1 MIETTA
7 YPRAA
12 LIGNPS
18 DGYFG
23 KTISFTFKNFEANV
37 ELQESKLL
45 QIVPCERENLQF
57 KSISHLTDEVK
68 QYGYYGGV
76 RLIKAAIK
84 TLAEY
89 CAEQNMKLAE
99 KNFTLSYKSSI
110 PGRLGLAGS
119 SAIITAAMKAMMQFY
134 GIDIPKPILVNL
146 VLAVEKKELHIGAGL
161 QDRVAQVYGS
171 PVYMNFD
178 KSLIDAQ
185 GYGEYI
191 PFNVALLP
199 PVYLAY
205 RNNLAEG
212 SEVTHNNLEKRFAND
227 DTVVLGA
234 IEKWKALTDE
244 VWSRLNQGNKNIG
257 DLIDRNFDIRKSV
270 YAISPG
276 NLELISAARSAGA
289 SAKFTGSGG
298 AIIGTYTDEAMY
310 EKLIENMTAI
320 NATVIKPIIAQ

>member
-18 DGYFG
+18 DGYIG
-23 KTISFTFKNFEANV
+23 KTIAFTFRNFEARV
-37 ELQESKLL
+37 KLHESEAL
-45 QIVPCERENLQF
+45 QIIPCERENLQF
-57 KSISHLTDEVK
+57 SSVSHLTNEVK

-84 TLAEY
+84 TLSEY
-89 CAEQNMKLAE
+89 CSEHHIKLAD
-99 KNFTLSYKSSI
+99 KNFTLSYSSSI

-119 SAIITAAMKAMMQFY
+119 SAIITAAVKAMMQFY
-134 GIDIPKPILVNL
+134 GIDISKPILANL
-146 VLAVEKKELHIGAGL
+146 ILFVEKKELNIGAGL
-161 QDRVAQVYGS
+161 QDRVAQVYGR

-178 KSLIDAQ
+178 KSLMDAQ

-191 PFNVALLP
+191 PFDAGLLP
-199 PVYLAY
+199 NIYLAY

-212 SEVTHNNLEKRFAND
+212 SEMTHNDLAKRFANGD
-227 DTVVLGA
+227 AAVLDA

-244 VWSRLNQGNKNIG
+244 VWQRLNKGNKNIG
-257 DLIDRNFDIRKSV
+257 DLIDRNFDIRKSII
-270 YAISPG
+270 AISDG
-276 NLELISAARSAGA
+276 NTELINAASGSGA

-310 EKLIENMTAI
+310 EKLVKNMTAI
-320 NATVIKPIIAQ
+320 NASVIKPIITD

>member
-23 KTISFTFKNFEANV
+23 KTIAFTFRNFEARV
-37 ELQESKLL
+37 ELEESKELL
-45 QIVPCERENLQF
+45 IIPCERENLVF
-57 KSISHLTDEVK
+57 KSVSHLTNEVR

-84 TLAEY
+84 TLSEY
-89 CAEQNMKLAE
+89 CAEHNIKLAD
-99 KNFTLSYKSSI
+99 KNFTLSYSSSI

-119 SAIITAAMKAMMQFY
+119 SAIITAAVKAMMEFY
-134 GIDIPKPILVNL
+134 GIDIPKPILANL
-146 VLAVEKKELHIGAGL
+146 ILAVEKKELHIGAGL
-161 QDRVAQVYGS
+161 QDRVAQVYGR

-178 KSLIDAQ
+178 KSLMYAQ

-191 PFNVALLP
+191 PFDPVLLP
-199 PVYLAY
+199 NIYLAY

-212 SEVTHNNLEKRFAND
+212 SELTHNDLAKRFANG
-227 DTVVLGA
+227 DTAVLDA
-234 IEKWKALTDE
+234 IEKWKSLTDE
-244 VWSRLNQGNKNIG
+244 VWGRLNKGNKNIG
-257 DLIDRNFDIRKSV
+257 DMIDQNFDIRRSV
-270 YAISPG
+270 ISISEG
-276 NLELISAARSAGA
+276 NMELISAARGSGA

-298 AIIGTYTDEAMY
+298 AIIGTYTDEIMY
-310 EKLIENMTAI
+310 EKLVENMTAI
-320 NATVIKPIIAQ
+320 DASVIKPIITD

>member
-1 MIETTA
+1 MIVTIA

-23 KTISFTFKNFEANV
+23 KTIAFTFKNFEARV
-37 ELQESKLL
+37 TLQQSDKL
-45 QIVPCERENLQF
+45 QIVPCQRESLQF
-57 KSISHLTDEVK
+57 NSVLHLTDEVN

-84 TLAEY
+84 TFAGY
-89 CAEQNMKLAE
+89 CAEHNMGPLN
-99 KNFTLSYKSSI
+99 KNFTISYASSI

-119 SAIITAAMKAMMQFY
+119 SAIVTAAIKAMMQFY
-134 GIDIPKPILVNL
+134 GIAIPQPVLANL
-146 VLAVEKKELHIGAGL
+146 VLAAEKKELHIGAGL
-161 QDRVAQVYGS
+161 QDRVAQVYGC

-178 KSLIDAQ
+178 KTLMDTQ
-185 GYGEYI
+185 GYGQYI
-191 PFNVALLP
+191 GFNASLLP

-212 SEVTHNNLEKRFAND
+212 SEVTHNDLAKRFANND
-227 DTVVLGA
+227 AAVLGA

-244 VWSRLNQGNKNIG
+244 VWARLNSGNKNIA
-257 DLIDRNFDIRKSV
+257 DLVDRNFDIRKSIIPV
-270 YAISPG
+270 SAG
-276 NLELISAARSAGA
+276 NIALINAARHAGA

-298 AIIGTYTDEAMY
+298 AIIGTYTDEDMY
-310 EKLIENMTAI
+310 EKLVNNMKAI
-320 NATVIKPIIAQ
+320 NATVIKPVIAQ

>member
-1 MIETTA
+1 MIKTTA

-23 KTISFTFKNFEANV
+23 KTISFIFKNFEACV
-37 ELQESKLL
+37 ELQESMAL
-45 QIVPCERENLQF
+45 QIIPCERENLQF
-57 KSISHLTDEVK
+57 SSVSHLTDEVK

-84 TLAEY
+84 TLSEY
-89 CAEQNMKLAE
+89 CSEHNIKLAD
-99 KNFTLSYKSSI
+99 KNFTLSYSSSI

-119 SAIITAAMKAMMQFY
+119 SAIITAAVKAMMEFY
-134 GIDIPKPILVNL
+134 GIDIPKPILANL
-146 VLAVEKKELHIGAGL
+146 ILSVEKKELNIGAGL
-161 QDRVAQVYGS
+161 QDRVAQVYGR

-178 KSLIDAQ
+178 KSLMDAQ

-191 PFNVALLP
+191 SFDPALLP
-199 PVYLAY
+199 NIYLAY

-212 SEVTHNNLEKRFAND
+212 SELTHNDLAKRFANSD
-227 DTVVLGA
+227 AAVLDA

-244 VWSRLNQGNKNIG
+244 VWDRLNKGNKNIG
-257 DLIDRNFDIRKSV
+257 DLIDRNFEIRKSV
-270 YAISPG
+270 IAISEG
-276 NLELISAARSAGA
+276 NTQLNMAARGAGA

-298 AIIGTYTDEAMY
+298 AIIGTYTDEAMF
-310 EKLIENMTAI
+310 EKLVKNMAAI
-320 NATVIKPIIAQ
+320 DASVIKPIISD

>member
-23 KTISFTFKNFEANV
+23 KTISFTFKNFEARV
-37 ELQESKLL
+37 ELKESKAL
-45 QIVPCERENLQF
+45 QIIPCERENLQF
-57 KSISHLTDEVK
+57 NSVSHLADEVK

-84 TLAEY
+84 TLSEY
-89 CAEQNMKLAE
+89 CAEHDIKLAD
-99 KNFTLSYKSSI
+99 KNFTISYSSTI

-119 SAIITAAMKAMMQFY
+119 SAIITAAMKAMTQFY
-134 GIDIPKPILVNL
+134 DIDIPKP
-146 VLAVEKKELHIGAGL
+146 VLANVILSVEKKELNIGAGL
-161 QDRVAQVYGS
+161 QDRVAQVYGR

-178 KSLIDAQ
+178 KSLMDAQ
-185 GYGEYI
+185 GYGDYI
-191 PFNVALLP
+191 SFDPALLP
-199 PVYLAY
+199 NIYLAY

-212 SEVTHNNLEKRFAND
+212 SEVMHNDLAKRFANGD
-227 DTVVLGA
+227 PAVLGA
-234 IEKWKALTDE
+234 IGKWKGLTDE
-244 VWSRLNQGNKNIG
+244 VWGRLSKGNKNIG

-270 YAISPG
+270 IAISAG
-276 NLELISAARSAGA
+276 NMELISVARASGA

-298 AIIGTYTDEAMY
+298 AIIGTYADEAMF
-310 EKLIENMTAI
+310 EKLERNLTAI
-320 NATVIKPIIAQ
+320 DASIIKPIIAE

>member
-23 KTISFTFKNFEANV
+23 KTIAFTFKNFEACV
-37 ELQESKLL
+37 KLQESNELL
-45 QIVPCERENLQF
+45 IIPCERENLQF
-57 KSISHLTDEVK
+57 SSVSHLTNEVK

-84 TLAEY
+84 TLSEY
-89 CAEQNMKLAE
+89 CSELKD
-99 KNFTLSYKSSI
+99 KNFTLTYSSSI

-119 SAIITAAMKAMMQFY
+119 SAIITAAVKAMMQFY
-134 GIDIPKPILVNL
+134 GIEIPKPMLANL
-146 VLAVEKKELHIGAGL
+146 VLAVEKKELNIGAGL
-161 QDRVAQVYGS
+161 QDRVAQVYGR

-178 KSLIDAQ
+178 KSLMDTQ

-191 PFNVALLP
+191 AFDPALLP
-199 PVYLAY
+199 NIYLAY

-212 SEVTHNNLEKRFAND
+212 SEMTHNDLAKRFANGD
-227 DTVVLGA
+227 AAVLAA
-234 IEKWKALTDE
+234 IEKWKGLTDE
-244 VWSRLNQGNKNIG
+244 VWDRLNKGNKNIA

-270 YAISPG
+270 LAISEG
-276 NLELISAARSAGA
+276 NTELISAARGSGA

-298 AIIGTYTDEAMY
+298 AIIGTYRDDAMY
-310 EKLIENMTAI
+310 EKLVKNMMVI
-320 NATVIKPIIAQ
+320 NASVIKPIIAE

>member
-1 MIETTA
+1 MISTTA

-18 DGYFG
+18 DGYLG
-23 KTISFTFKNFEANV
+23 KTISFTFRNFEARV
-37 ELQESKLL
+37 ELHESDVLR
-45 QIVPCERENLQF
+45 IIPCERENLQF
-57 KSISHLTDEVK
+57 NSVSHLTDEVK

-89 CAEQNMKLAE
+89 CAEHNIKLAD
-99 KNFTLSYKSSI
+99 KNFTISYSSTI

-119 SAIITAAMKAMMQFY
+119 SAIITAAMKAMMEFY
-134 GIDIPKPILVNL
+134 SIDIPKPILANVIL
-146 VLAVEKKELHIGAGL
+146 SVEKKELNIGAGL
-161 QDRVAQVYGS
+161 QDRVAQVYGR

-178 KSLIDAQ
+178 KGLMDAQ

-191 PFNVALLP
+191 SFDPALLP
-199 PVYLAY
+199 NIYLAY

-212 SEVTHNNLEKRFAND
+212 SEVTHNDLAKRFANGD
-227 DTVVLGA
+227 AAVLDA

-244 VWSRLNQGNKNIG
+244 VWGRLNKGNKNIG

-270 YAISPG
+270 IAISGG
-276 NLELISAARSAGA
+276 NMELISAARGSGA

-298 AIIGTYTDEAMY
+298 AIIGTYTDEAMFG
-310 EKLIENMTAI
+310 KLAKNLTDIDASI
-320 NATVIKPIIAQ
+320 IKPIIAE

>member
-23 KTISFTFKNFEANV
+23 KTIAFTFKNFEARV
-37 ELQESKLL
+37 KLHESKELQ
-45 QIVPCERENLQF
+45 IIPCERESLQF
-57 KSISHLTDEVK
+57 SSVEHLTNEVK

-84 TLAEY
+84 TLSEY
-89 CAEQNMKLAE
+89 CAEHNIKLTD
-99 KNFTLSYKSSI
+99 KNFTLSYASSI

-119 SAIITAAMKAMMQFY
+119 SAIITAAVNAMMEFY
-134 GIDIPKPILVNL
+134 RIDIPKP
-146 VLAVEKKELHIGAGL
+146 VLANLILSVEKKELHIGAGL
-161 QDRVAQVYGS
+161 QDRVAQVYGR

-178 KSLIDAQ
+178 KTLMDSQ

-191 PFNVALLP
+191 SFDPALLP
-199 PVYLAY
+199 HIYLAY

-212 SEVTHNNLEKRFAND
+212 SELTHNDLAKRFANGD
-227 DTVVLGA
+227 AAVLAA
-234 IEKWKALTDE
+234 IEKWKALADE
-244 VWSRLNQGNKNIG
+244 VWDRLNEGNKNIG
-257 DLIDRNFDIRKSV
+257 DLVDRNFDIRKSII
-270 YAISPG
+270 AISEG
-276 NLELISAARSAGA
+276 NAELISTARSSGA

-310 EKLIENMTAI
+310 EQLVKNMTAI
-320 NATVIKPIIAQ
+320 NASVIKPIITA

>member
-23 KTISFTFKNFEANV
+23 KTIAFTFRNFEARV
-37 ELQESKLL
+37 ELQETEMLL
-45 QIVPCERENLQF
+45 IIPCERENLLF
-57 KSISHLTDEVK
+57 RSVAHLTSEVK

-84 TLAEY
+84 TLTEY
-89 CAEQNMKLAE
+89 CAEHDIKLAD
-99 KNFTLSYKSSI
+99 KNFTLTYSSSI

-134 GIDIPKPILVNL
+134 DIDIPKPILANL
-146 VLAVEKKELHIGAGL
+146 ILSVEKKELHIGAGL
-161 QDRVAQVYGS
+161 QDRVAQVYGC

-178 KSLIDAQ
+178 KNLMDAR

-191 PFNVALLP
+191 SFDPMLLP
-199 PVYLAY
+199 NIYLAY

-212 SEVTHNNLEKRFAND
+212 SEVTHNDLAKRFANGD
-227 DTVVLGA
+227 AAVLDA

-244 VWSRLNQGNKNIG
+244 VWELLNKGNKNIG
-257 DLIDRNFDIRKSV
+257 DLIDRNFDIRQSV
-270 YAISPG
+270 IPISDG
-276 NLELISAARSAGA
+276 NMELIKAARSSGA

-310 EKLIENMTAI
+310 ENLVKNMKAI
-320 NATVIKPIIAQ
+320 DASVIKPIITD

>member
-23 KTISFTFKNFEANV
+23 KTIAFTFRNFEARV
-37 ELQESKLL
+37 ELQETEMLL
-45 QIVPCERENLQF
+45 IIPCERENLLF
-57 KSISHLTDEVK
+57 RSVAHLTSEVK

-84 TLAEY
+84 TLTEY
-89 CAEQNMKLAE
+89 CAEHDIKLAD
-99 KNFTLSYKSSI
+99 KNFTLTYSSSI

-134 GIDIPKPILVNL
+134 DIDIPKPILANL
-146 VLAVEKKELHIGAGL
+146 ILSVEKKELHIGAGL
-161 QDRVAQVYGS
+161 QDRVAQVYGC

-178 KSLIDAQ
+178 KNLMDAR

-191 PFNVALLP
+191 SFDPMLLP
-199 PVYLAY
+199 NIYLAY

-212 SEVTHNNLEKRFAND
+212 SEVTHNDLAKRFANGD
-227 DTVVLGA
+227 AAVLDA

-244 VWSRLNQGNKNIG
+244 VWERLNKGNKNIG
-257 DLIDRNFDIRKSV
+257 DLIDRNFDIRQSV
-270 YAISPG
+270 IPISDG
-276 NLELISAARSAGA
+276 NMELIKAARSSGA

-310 EKLIENMTAI
+310 ENLVKNMKAI
-320 NATVIKPIIAQ
+320 DASVIKPIITD

>member
-23 KTISFTFKNFEANV
+23 KTIAFTFKNFEARV
-37 ELQESKLL
+37 TLQESKTLR
-45 QIVPCERENLQF
+45 IVPCERENLQF
-57 KSISHLTDEVK
+57 NNVLHLTDEVK

-89 CAEQNMKLAE
+89 CAEHNIKLAD
-99 KNFTLSYKSSI
+99 KNFTLSYSSNI

-119 SAIITAAMKAMMQFY
+119 SAIITSAMKAMMEFY
-134 GIDIPKPILVNL
+134 GVDIPKPILANL
-146 VLAVEKKELHIGAGL
+146 VLAVEKKELNIGAGL
-161 QDRVAQVYGS
+161 QDRVAQVYGR

-178 KSLIDAQ
+178 KNLMDAQ

-191 PFNVALLP
+191 SFDPALLP
-199 PVYLAY
+199 GIYLAY

-212 SEVTHNNLEKRFAND
+212 SEITHNDLAKRFANGD
-227 DTVVLGA
+227 AAVLGA
-234 IEKWKALTDE
+234 MEKWKTLTDE
-244 VWSRLNQGNKNIG
+244 VWDRLNKGNKNIG

-270 YAISPG
+270 LAISTG
-276 NLELISAARSAGA
+276 NSELINSARSSGA

-298 AIIGTYTDEAMY
+298 AIIGTYADEHMY
-310 EKLIENMTAI
+310 ENLVKNMAAI
-320 NATVIKPIIAQ
+320 NASVIKPIITA

>member
-23 KTISFTFKNFEANV
+23 KTIAFTFKNFEARV
-37 ELQESKLL
+37 ELRESGVL
-45 QIVPCERENLQF
+45 QIIPCERENLVF
-57 KSISHLTDEVK
+57 RGISHLTDEVK

-84 TLAEY
+84 TLSEY
-89 CAEQNMKLAE
+89 CAEHNIELQD
-99 KNFTLSYKSSI
+99 KNFILTYSSSI

-119 SAIITAAMKAMMQFY
+119 SAIITAAMKAMMEFY
-134 GIDIPKPILVNL
+134 GIDIPKPVLANL
-146 VLAVEKKELHIGAGL
+146 VFAVEKKELHIGGGL
-161 QDRVAQVYGS
+161 QDRVVQVHGQ

-178 KSLIDAQ
+178 KSLMSAQ

-191 PFNVALLP
+191 PFDPMLLP
-199 PVYLAY
+199 NLYLAY

-212 SEVTHNNLEKRFAND
+212 SELTHNDLGKRFANGEPA
-227 DTVVLGA
+227 VLDA

-244 VWSRLNQGNKNIG
+244 VWHRLNKGNKDIG
-257 DLIDRNFDIRKSV
+257 DLIDRNFDIRKSICV
-270 YAISPG
+270 ISEG
-276 NLELISAARSAGA
+276 NMELISAARGTGA

-298 AIIGTYTDEAMY
+298 AIIGTYTDEAMF
-310 EKLIENMTAI
+310 EKLVKNMTAI
-320 NATVIKPIIAQ
+320 NASVIKPTITE

>member
-23 KTISFTFKNFEANV
+23 KTIAFTFKNFEARV
-37 ELQESKLL
+37 ELRESGVL
-45 QIVPCERENLQF
+45 QIIPCERESLAF
-57 KSISHLTDEVK
+57 KSVTHLTDEVK

-84 TLAEY
+84 TLVEY
-89 CAEQNMKLAE
+89 CAERNIKLAD
-99 KNFTLSYKSSI
+99 KNFTLTYSSSI

-119 SAIITAAMKAMMQFY
+119 SAIITAAVKAMMQFY
-134 GIDIPKPILVNL
+134 GIDIPKPILANL
-146 VLAVEKKELHIGAGL
+146 ILSVEKKELHIGAGL
-161 QDRVAQVYGS
+161 QDRVAQVYGR

-178 KSLIDAQ
+178 KSLMDKQ

-191 PFNVALLP
+191 SFGPALLP
-199 PVYLAY
+199 NIYLAY

-212 SEVTHNNLEKRFAND
+212 SEMTHNDLAKRFANGD
-227 DTVVLGA
+227 SAVLDA
-234 IEKWKALTDE
+234 MEKWKGLTDE
-244 VWSRLNQGNKNIG
+244 VWHRLNSGNKNIG

-270 YAISPG
+270 IAISDG
-276 NLELISAARSAGA
+276 NTELINAARGSGA

-310 EKLIENMTAI
+310 EQLVKNMTAI
-320 NATVIKPIIAQ
+320 NASVIKPVITE

>member
-23 KTISFTFKNFEANV
+23 KTISFTFKNFEARV
-37 ELQESKLL
+37 ELQESKAL
-45 QIVPCERENLQF
+45 QIIPCERENLQF
-57 KSISHLTDEVK
+57 SSIAHLTDEVK

-84 TLAEY
+84 ILSEY
-89 CAEQNMKLAE
+89 CAEHDIKLAD
-99 KNFTLSYKSSI
+99 KNFTISYSSTI

-119 SAIITAAMKAMMQFY
+119 SAIISAAMKAIMQFY
-134 GIDIPKPILVNL
+134 DIDIPKPILANVIL
-146 VLAVEKKELHIGAGL
+146 SVEKKELNIGAGL
-161 QDRVAQVYGS
+161 QDRVAQVYGR

-178 KSLIDAQ
+178 KSLMDAQ
-185 GYGEYI
+185 GYGDYI
-191 PFNVALLP
+191 SFDPALLP
-199 PVYLAY
+199 NIYLAY

-212 SEVTHNNLEKRFAND
+212 SEVMHNDLAKRFANGD
-227 DTVVLGA
+227 PAVLDA
-234 IEKWKALTDE
+234 IGKWKGLTDE
-244 VWSRLNQGNKNIG
+244 VWGRLSKGNKNIG

-270 YAISPG
+270 CAISEG
-276 NLELISAARSAGA
+276 NLELISAARDAGV

-298 AIIGTYTDEAMY
+298 AIIGTYADEAMF
-310 EKLIENMTAI
+310 EKLERNLTAI
-320 NATVIKPIIAQ
+320 DASIIKPIIAE